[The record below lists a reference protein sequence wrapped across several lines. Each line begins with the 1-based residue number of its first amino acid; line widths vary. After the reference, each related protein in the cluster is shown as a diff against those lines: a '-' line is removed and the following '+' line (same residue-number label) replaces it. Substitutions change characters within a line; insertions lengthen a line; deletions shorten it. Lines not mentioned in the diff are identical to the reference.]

1 MLTISISSLFSH
13 PKTNSHHTGPDE
25 KFAGPA
31 CQTLKR
37 FEQSLKSALAREGG
51 PLCAD
56 SQPKAECT
64 TASLLIVKKCLDVYQ
79 IDRKCLQKVYESL
92 SEDNACFCGG
102 LINLFEMINSVDAL
116 LCNKNRV
123 RESRLFI
130 PVELSTHILH
140 PFASTCAPPPPAPAP
155 ESCRCG
161 VPQSQNRIVGG
172 QAADKNEYPW
182 QVALIRDGESSPFC
196 GGTILSDDT
205 VLTAAHCR
213 QALSSFKVVVGEHD
227 YSDPG
232 DGQVSIAP
240 CSWLPHPSYN
250 PGAQDNDF
258 ALIRLSSPLTFSSA
272 VMPVCLPE
280 PAGDYD
286 NVISV
291 VTGWGTTAF
300 QGSQPV
306 ILHEA
311 LVTTMTNAECT
322 TGTVYRPGE
331 ITDNMV
337 CAGGEGRDACQGD
350 SGGPLITLEN
360 NLYYSLIGVVS
371 WGAQCGR
378 IDAPGVYA
386 RVTRQLVWIT
396 DNIQGNTCAKP
407 TS

>member
-13 PKTNSHHTGPDE
+13 PKANSHQHPDE
-25 KFAGPA
+25 EYAEPT
-31 CQTLKR
+31 CRTLRR
-37 FEQSLKSALAREGG
+37 FKQSLKSALPPEEG
-51 PLCAD
+51 PLCED
-56 SQPKAECT
+56 SQSIGKCT
-64 TASLLIVKKCLDVYQ
+64 TLSLVIVKKCLDIIQVDQ
-79 IDRKCLQKVYESL
+79 KCILKIYENL
-92 SEDNACFCGG
+92 SEDEACFCGG
-102 LINLFEMINSVDAL
+102 LLKLLEMITSVEAL
-116 LCNKNRV
+116 LCNRNQV
-123 RESRLFI
+123 RESRLF
-130 PVELSTHILH
+130 
-140 PFASTCAPPPPAPAP
+140 FALTFVQDHYASPSSPCSPSPSAPASA
-155 ESCRCG
+155 SCRCG

-205 VLTAAHCR
+205 VLTAAHCW
-213 QALSSFKVVVGEHD
+213 QALSSFQVVVGEHD

-240 CSWLPHPSYN
+240 CSWLPHPDYI

-272 VMPVCLPE
+272 VMPACLPE

-322 TGTVYRPGE
+322 TGTVYRSGE

-386 RVTRQLVWIT
+386 RVTRQLGWIT